1 VVSKHKV
8 HIYKSTTVY
17 VPSSELG
24 LSPPLLSPATV
35 PLPPN
40 QGGGGRRARGWGSP
54 NSDDWRKSLALCLL
68 CVSKDLFSV
77 DIEVV
82 LTTVDVRKLSREK
95 STKQTISMRKLSRE

>member
-1 VVSKHKV
+1 MKSYITKSLNAFFFNKGIPHKA

-40 QGGGGRRARGWGSP
+40 QRGGHARRRAMGWGSP
-54 NSDDWRKSLALCLL
+54 NSDDWRKA
-68 CVSKDLFSV
+68 
-77 DIEVV
+77 
-82 LTTVDVRKLSREK
+82 
-95 STKQTISMRKLSRE
+95 